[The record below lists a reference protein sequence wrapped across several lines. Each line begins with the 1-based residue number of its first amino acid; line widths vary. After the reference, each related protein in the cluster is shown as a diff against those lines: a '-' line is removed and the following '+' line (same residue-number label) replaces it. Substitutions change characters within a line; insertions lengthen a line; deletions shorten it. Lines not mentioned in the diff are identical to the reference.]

1 MKCELSNSSGRSLT
15 DIEKRILSVIQDGFP
30 ISQTPYKD
38 IAGKAGISTKKLF
51 SVLEDWKKQGK
62 IRRIGA
68 IVNHYKIG
76 LAANAMVVWKVEPE
90 RVEKVGTILAGF
102 EEVSHCYEREVGEN
116 WPYNLYTMI
125 HGATAEDIEQTVA
138 RMSEA
143 CGVSDYRVLFTE
155 KELKKTPPRYIT

>member
-1 MKCELSNSSGRSLT
+1 MKCELSNVER
-15 DIEKRILSVIQDGFP
+15 RILSVIQDGFP

-38 IAGKAGISTKKLF
+38 IADKAGISTKGLLA
-51 SVLEDWKKQGK
+51 VLEDWKKQGK

-68 IVNHYKIG
+68 IVNHLKIG
-76 LAANAMVVWKVEPE
+76 LSAGAMVVWQVEPE
-90 RVEKVGTILAGF
+90 RVEQVGTILAGF

-116 WPYNLYTMI
+116 WPYNLYTMV
-125 HGATAEDIEQTVA
+125 HGASVDEVQQTVA

-155 KELKKTPPRYIT
+155 KELKKTPPRYII